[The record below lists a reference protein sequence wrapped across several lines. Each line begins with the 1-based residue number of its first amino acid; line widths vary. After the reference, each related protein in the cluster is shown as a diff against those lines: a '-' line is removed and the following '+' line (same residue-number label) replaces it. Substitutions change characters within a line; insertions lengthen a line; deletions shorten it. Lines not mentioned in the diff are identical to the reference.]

1 MTLFDSLDKS
11 ESFFPL
17 LLLLLLLLLL
27 GKY

>member
-11 ESFFPL
+11 EPFFPL